1 MSDSPSPI
9 QQRKQRHLDACV
21 FGPEDAISGTVG
33 AGFDLV
39 RFEHE
44 ALPELDLDEID
55 TGTEFLGAELEL
67 PLMISCM
74 TGGTH
79 QGRDANR
86 QLAAA
91 AQACGV
97 AVGLGSMRVGLENPA
112 VLDHFAVKGEAPDVP
127 VVANLAA
134 AQLRDIEHDRVIDAL
149 DRLRV
154 QALALHLNPGQE
166 LFQPHGDRGFRGV
179 EAAIRAFCD
188 RCELPVIVKETGF
201 GISAATALRLVEAGA
216 DYVDVAGAGGTNWVL
231 VEAQRLDGDD
241 AEAAR
246 ELAGWGNTTAAALAA
261 MRREYRL
268 SGSVIASGGVRSG
281 QDLAKAV
288 AMGAVVGAIALP
300 FIKDVVAGGTERV
313 AQRIRLLGRV
323 FRAVMLLTGS
333 ATVADLQR
341 ARLYADPALAAG
353 GTLLPGPRPVDVD
366 DGGALNAD
374 HDEAFDDDGDDDSP
388 FDDDV
393 AFVEWRVP

>member
-1 MSDSPSPI
+1 MSGSHSPI
-9 QQRKQRHLDACV
+9 EQRKQNHLDACV
-21 FGPEDAISGTVG
+21 SGPEEAISSTVG

-39 RFEHE
+39 RFEHQ
-44 ALPELDLDEID
+44 ALPELDLDDVD
-55 TGTEFLGAELEL
+55 TTAPFLGAELTL

-74 TGGTH
+74 TGGTR

-112 VLDHFAVKGEAPDVP
+112 ALDHFAVKAEAPDVP

-134 AQLRDIEHDRVIDAL
+134 AQLRDIDHRRVVDAL

-154 QALALHLNPGQE
+154 QAIALHLNPGQE
-166 LFQPHGDRGFRGV
+166 LFQPRGDRNFRGL
-179 EAAIRAFCD
+179 ETAIAAFCD
-188 RCELPVIVKETGF
+188 RCPLPVIVKETGF
-201 GISAATALRLVEAGA
+201 GISAATALRLVDAGA

-246 ELAGWGNTTAAALAA
+246 ELADWGNPTAGVLAA
-261 MRREYRL
+261 MRGEPRL
-268 SGSVIASGGVRSG
+268 AGSIIASGGVRSG

-288 AMGAVVGAIALP
+288 ALGAELGAIALP
-300 FIKDVVAGGTERV
+300 FIKDVVTGGAERV

-333 ATVADLQR
+333 ASVADLRR
-341 ARLYADPALAAG
+341 ARIHAAPALGAGAAAFAAG
-353 GTLLPGPRPVDVD
+353 SGAPGADGTVFHA
-366 DGGALNAD
+366 DGA
-374 HDEAFDDDGDDDSP
+374 AFAARRIP
-388 FDDDV
+388 
-393 AFVEWRVP
+393 